1 MNLDDLPDQLQELF
15 DRARAG
21 LNAQITKARTAVDSL
36 NAEKAVAVRQLG
48 ELRAEHKQV
57 QSDLNSAREYLHR
70 GSTLAGLDRE
80 ITAQR
85 KALDA
90 LKHEKAELE
99 KAVGALTLKRTE
111 AEAHVVTLQNDA
123 RLATAER
130 ARAQEM
136 MVRIKN
142 QLQQW
147 S

>member
-1 MNLDDLPDQLQELF
+1 MNADEIPRQLEELF
-15 DRARAG
+15 DRARAT
-21 LNAQITKARTAVDSL
+21 LDAQITKARTAVDSL
-36 NAEKAVAVRQLG
+36 NAEKAVAERLLG

-57 QSDLNSAREYLHR
+57 QTDLKSARAYLHR
-70 GSTLAGLDRE
+70 GSTLASLDGE
-80 ITAQR
+80 ITSQR

-111 AEAHVVTLQNDA
+111 VEARVVALENDA

-136 MVRIKN
+136 IAGIKN